1 MITRLRT
8 SKESKERLQRLNS
21 VLRFSSNAVIM
32 RYALARSIN
41 TDKNIYN
48 DPDAIVPDT
57 SGFEITRNTL
67 FGENEVIYRVLMM
80 KCCNSDEDFFPKL
93 TNMHLERGLKLL
105 ERDYKM
111 AGNKEKFI
119 KNYIRKLDE

>member
-8 SKESKERLQRLNS
+8 SKESKERLQRLS
-21 VLRFSSNAVIM
+21 AVLRFSSNAVIM

-41 TDKNIYN
+41 LDGSIFD
-48 DPDAIVPDT
+48 DPDAVVNNT

-67 FGENEVIYRVLMM
+67 FGNNEIIYRLLMNNDI
-80 KCCNSDEDFFPKL
+80 KEDDDFFPLL

-105 ERDYKM
+105 ERDYKR

-119 KNYIRKLDE
+119 KAYIRKLEI